1 MLLTVIAPV
10 DWLPEVAT
18 VPDHAPEAEQAVAFV
33 DDQVSTEDAPL
44 ATDVG
49 LAAIDAVTVDPVAVV
64 VVFPRPAVVVTLP
77 VPLQAASA
85 RTNTRMSSEVLVR
98 NIGPHSFF
106 P

>member
-1 MLLTVIAPV
+1 MLFAVTAPV

-49 LAAIDAVTVDPVAVV
+49 LAAIDTVTVDPVG
-64 VVFPRPAVVVTLP
+64 VVFPRPAVIVTLP